1 MNIKFYHFL
10 HVSNNNRIDIMIK
23 RNKNNEG
30 KLIFPL
36 KEESRSL
43 VKRAGLKILQ
53 GEIPSFRGSWVRIPP
68 PPPIKI
74 QLNRKNLQNLHFD
87 NPYTDTDHTA

>member
-1 MNIKFYHFL
+1 MNIKFFHL
-10 HVSNNNRIDIMIK
+10 LQVSYNNRIDIMIK

-30 KLIFPL
+30 KLISPL

-74 QLNRKNLQNLHFD
+74 QLNRKILNNLN
-87 NPYTDTDHTA
+87 Y

>member
-10 HVSNNNRIDIMIK
+10 QISYNNRIDIMIK

-36 KEESRSL
+36 KEESRSP

-74 QLNRKNLQNLHFD
+74 QLNRKILQNL
-87 NPYTDTDHTA
+87 NY

>member
-10 HVSNNNRIDIMIK
+10 QVSNNNRIDIMIK

-68 PPPIKI
+68 PPPMIGQINSKT
-74 QLNRKNLQNLHFD
+74 LQNL
-87 NPYTDTDHTA
+87 NY

>member
-10 HVSNNNRIDIMIK
+10 LVSNNNRIDIMIK

-68 PPPIKI
+68 PPPINV
-74 QLNRKNLQNLHFD
+74 QFNRKIIQNLH
-87 NPYTDTDHTA
+87 Y

>member
-10 HVSNNNRIDIMIK
+10 QVSNNNRIDIMIK

-30 KLIFPL
+30 KLISPL

-43 VKRAGLKILQ
+43 VKRAGLKIYK
-53 GEIPSFRGSWVRIPP
+53 EKSRPSGVRGFESH
-68 PPPIKI
+68 
-74 QLNRKNLQNLHFD
+74 LLHQ
-87 NPYTDTDHTA
+87 

>member
-1 MNIKFYHFL
+1 MNIKFFHL
-10 HVSNNNRIDIMIK
+10 WQVSNNNRMDIMIK

-30 KLIFPL
+30 KLIVPL

-53 GEIPSFRGSWVRIPP
+53 WEIPSLRGSWVRIPP

-74 QLNRKNLQNLHFD
+74 QFNRKITQNTNYWQSILRHK
-87 NPYTDTDHTA
+87 